1 MSEHPAWLNGWQ
13 RSSRGWELE
22 SVVRQGAGWETRLLP
37 ASWLV
42 QNSRLFEPSARPF
55 ARSRSRSFQLRVS
68 DLTRLSPLL
77 EPGRLLTALVPP
89 ARRTRQA
96 VYAVAGDG
104 EQQVYVPA
112 TLLLRELW
120 MWNPSAM
127 DALLTPNS
135 LAVYLRHIDDAEG
148 SRVEVSGPL
157 ARVGGSDTGL
167 RRLSWLAQCA
177 DAQASWSSVLTFAH
191 DGALRLRLPRA
202 SLEAWAW
209 GIELP
214 TGTLVAELSAVS
226 LSFEL
231 PQEGCRVLL
240 GSASHRCPP
249 VPQRRPGMVSF

>member
-1 MSEHPAWLNGWQ
+1 
-13 RSSRGWELE
+13 
-22 SVVRQGAGWETRLLP
+22 
-37 ASWLV
+37 
-42 QNSRLFEPSARPF
+42 
-55 ARSRSRSFQLRVS
+55 
-68 DLTRLSPLL
+68 
-77 EPGRLLTALVPP
+77 
-89 ARRTRQA
+89 
-96 VYAVAGDG
+96 
-104 EQQVYVPA
+104 
-112 TLLLRELW
+112 

-148 SRVEVSGPL
+148 SRIEVSGTL
-157 ARVGGSDTGL
+157 ARVGGGDTGL

-231 PQEGCRVLL
+231 PQEGCRVQL
-240 GSASHRCPP
+240 GIASHRCPP
-249 VPQRRPGMVSF
+249 VHQRRPGMVSF

>member
-55 ARSRSRSFQLRVS
+55 ARSRSRSFQLRVP

-96 VYAVAGDG
+96 VYAAAGDG

-112 TLLLRELW
+112 TLLLRVLW

-135 LAVYLRHIDDAEG
+135 LAMYLRHIDDAEG

-240 GSASHRCPP
+240 GSDSHRCPP